1 MKILWHT
8 VESFSA
14 YGRKK
19 ISLREEI
26 NFLPYGN
33 KFLCGRKFHGM
44 REEIFQHAEAEK
56 SQGEKGWKRKPYP
69 MIVYRAN
76 FSSNIF

>member
-1 MKILWHT
+1 M
-8 VESFSA
+8 
-14 YGRKK
+14 
-19 ISLREEI
+19 EI
-26 NFLPYGN
+26 NFFAGEN
-33 KFLCGRKFHGM
+33 KFIYGRKFHGM

-56 SQGEKGWKRKPYP
+56 PQGEKGWKRKPYP